1 LSWRRE
7 LKPVNL
13 LVLVGIAFILTA
25 IIHIWW
31 GGGGMP
37 SQGPSA
43 KGPEVPTAPIL
54 RDQQPLSAFRTVV
67 AKNLFSQDRR
77 DLSADSAKGQDSL
90 EGRQLLGTLVIGDTK
105 VAIIGGKP
113 QGRGTGTPEA
123 EAVYLGEEWNG
134 FKLLEISND
143 SVTFSGK
150 DGRKTLKFPESGIPE
165 ER

>member
-13 LVLVGIAFILTA
+13 LLLAGIAFLLVA
-25 IIHIWW
+25 IIHVWW

-43 KGPEVPTAPIL
+43 KGPEVPKAPIL
-54 RDQQPLSAFRTVV
+54 RDQQPLSAFKPVA

-77 DLSADSAKGQDSL
+77 EATTATAKVQDSL
-90 EGRQLLGTLVIGDTK
+90 EGSQLLGTMLIGDIK
-105 VAIIGGKP
+105 AAIIGGKA
-113 QGRGTGTPEA
+113 QGRGTGTPEPEV
-123 EAVYLGEEWNG
+123 EAIYLGEEWHG
-134 FKLLEISND
+134 LKILEISND

-150 DGRKTLKFPESGIPE
+150 DGRKTLKFPE
-165 ER
+165 